1 MSANA
6 AVKINTRCLHYI
18 HLMVNLSL
26 AETLLAKESTEKT
39 MERSGSTVKNYH
51 TNNGRFSDNGFI
63 DSINTKDQK
72 IKFCGVGA
80 YHQNGIIENKNKI
93 LTNDA

>member
-39 MERSGSTVKNYH
+39 MERSGRTVKNYH